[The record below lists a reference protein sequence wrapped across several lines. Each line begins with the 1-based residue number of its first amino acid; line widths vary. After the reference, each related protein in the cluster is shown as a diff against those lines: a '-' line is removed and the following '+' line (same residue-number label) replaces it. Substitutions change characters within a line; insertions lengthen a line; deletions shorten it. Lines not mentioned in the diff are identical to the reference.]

1 VVQVFR
7 PQDGSPALVGVVGP
21 LQLDVLRV
29 RLKDEYGLEV
39 LWDTAEFGLA
49 RWVSSDDPKI
59 LEKFVK
65 DHGLS
70 MADDLDGD
78 PVFLAKNDF
87 YLGYTAERAPGIRFT
102 DVKDRHANGKA
113 AD

>member
-1 VVQVFR
+1 
-7 PQDGSPALVGVVGP
+7 
-21 LQLDVLRV
+21 
-29 RLKDEYGLEV
+29 V

-49 RWVSSDDPKI
+49 RWVAADDPKV
-59 LEKFVK
+59 LDKFVK

-102 DVKDRHANGKA
+102 DVKDRHATTA
-113 AD
+113 ATN